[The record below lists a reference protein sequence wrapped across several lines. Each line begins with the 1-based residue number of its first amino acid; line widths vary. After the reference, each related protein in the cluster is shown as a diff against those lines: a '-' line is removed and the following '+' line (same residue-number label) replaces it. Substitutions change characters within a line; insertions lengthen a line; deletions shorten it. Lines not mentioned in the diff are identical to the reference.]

1 MLGVLEPLVREWSL
15 LTSVT
20 DALCLLG
27 GFWELFERL
36 AKDKVA
42 GSKICWLVVCL
53 LLLQFLPGKRD
64 NGGSQHRHSS
74 NSPHHHSG
82 EHGHPGFEFQV
93 CSKIPRV
100 HRRAQSLC
108 KVIFRVCVTTWMQL
122 HETAP
127 MWSSWVQSLWMN
139 LWTCECAH
147 YHIISTPAHS

>member
-42 GSKICWLVVCL
+42 GSKTCWLVVFL

-74 NSPHHHSG
+74 NSPHHHSR

-108 KVIFRVCVTTWMQL
+108 KVIFRVCVTTWGNCMKQL
-122 HETAP
+122 LCDHLGFKVCE
-127 MWSSWVQSLWMN
+127 
-139 LWTCECAH
+139 WTCECAH